1 MFNQL
6 NLLPKTNSRIL
17 KLIDAALII
26 RRSRSISGCIL
37 FFYVLTHLLNHSL
50 GLISLD
56 TMEQGRAIFLRFWRH
71 DVLFYMLYGALSIHF
86 LLGIYALSRRRSF
99 KMSRKEWIRNFCA
112 ILIPF
117 FLASH
122 LSVTLWGSRFLG
134 LNDSY
139 AFMIISTYIF
149 DPFGYI
155 ILGLMLLVVWTHG
168 SIGIIGL
175 IEFREFYSNQR
186 GLFHGLI
193 FGLPLLAYGGYIR
206 ASIELSESSKNSP
219 IAILEIISNSNFTA
233 EIGEKIVSLSD
244 LLQFLIYP
252 ILLCLFAAFYF
263 FRNLIEKRFNS
274 IQVQYTDGTSLY
286 VSRGSSLLEASQ
298 KAGKYHESV
307 CGGRGRCTTCRVR
320 VTSSLSELPKP
331 NKIEL
336 AVINRLEF
344 DQSLR
349 LACQLRPEAN
359 IEINP
364 LIKLANKDRQNL
376 RFSNQE
382 NLSGVEKETVIMFCD
397 LRGFTSLSE
406 SRMPFDVV
414 FILNKYFKLVTD
426 AVEENKGRVDK
437 FIGDGVMAIFDKDET
452 ISRNCKNGLKGAA
465 KITELLNE
473 LNDELSN
480 ENIDPLRLGIGIHC
494 GNAIIGK
501 MGYGD
506 ASSDTAIGD
515 TVNVASRLEQLTKD
529 YSCQL
534 MFSSTVAEK
543 AQVDK
548 SKLNSVKTK
557 IRGKKD
563 YLEAFYCGSATE
575 AINAL

>member
-1 MFNQL
+1 MV
-6 NLLPKTNSRIL
+6 
-17 KLIDAALII
+17 DAAPIV
-26 RRSRSISGCIL
+26 RRSRTISGCIL
-37 FFYVLTHLLNHSL
+37 FFYVFTHLLNHSL

-71 DVLFYMLYGALSIHF
+71 DVLFYVLYGALSIHF
-86 LLGIYALSRRRSF
+86 LLGVYALARRRSF
-99 KMSRKEWIRNFCA
+99 RMSRKEWIRNSCA

-155 ILGLMLLVVWTHG
+155 ILGLMLMLVWTHG

-175 IEFREFYSNQR
+175 IEFREFYSKRR
-186 GLFHGLI
+186 GLFQGLI
-193 FGLPLLAYGGYIR
+193 LGLPLIAYGGYIR
-206 ASIELSESSKNSP
+206 ASIELSEASQSNP
-219 IAILEIISNSNFTA
+219 ITILELISNSNFTA

-244 LLQFLIYP
+244 LLQFLVYP
-252 ILLCLFAAFYF
+252 ILLSLFVAFYF
-263 FRNLIEKRFNS
+263 IRNLLEKRFNS
-274 IQVQYTDGTSLY
+274 IQVQYTDGTNIN
-286 VSRGSSLLEASQ
+286 VSRGSSLLEASH
-298 KAGKYHESV
+298 KAGRYHESV

-320 VTSSLSELPKP
+320 VTSSLGELPKP
-331 NKIEL
+331 NKIEQS
-336 AVINRLEF
+336 VINRLNF

-349 LACQLRPEAN
+349 LACQLRPETD

-364 LIKLANKDRQNL
+364 LIKLVNHDKQNL

-382 NLSGVEKETVIMFCD
+382 NLSGIEKETVIMFCD
-397 LRGFTSLSE
+397 LRGFTRLSDGK
-406 SRMPFDVV
+406 MPFDVV

-426 AVEENKGRVDK
+426 AVEENKGRIDK
-437 FIGDGVMAIFDKDET
+437 FIGDGVMAIFDKDTT
-452 ISRNCKNGLKGAA
+452 ISKNCKNALKGAA
-465 KITELLNE
+465 MITTYLNE
-473 LNDELSN
+473 LNDELSTDDI
-480 ENIDPLRLGIGIHC
+480 EPLRLGIGIHS

-501 MGYGD
+501 MGYGE
-506 ASSDTAIGD
+506 ASTDTAIGD

-534 MFSSTVAEK
+534 MFSSIVAEN
-543 AQVDK
+543 AELDK
-548 SKLNSVKTK
+548 TKLNSVKTK

-563 YLEAFYCGSATE
+563 YLEAFYCGSADE
-575 AINAL
+575 AIKAL

>member
-1 MFNQL
+1 M
-6 NLLPKTNSRIL
+6 
-17 KLIDAALII
+17 IDAALIV
-26 RRSRSISGCIL
+26 RRFRTISGCIL
-37 FFYVLTHLLNHSL
+37 FFYVFTHLLNHSL

-56 TMEQGRAIFLRFWRH
+56 TMEQGRTIFLRFWRH
-71 DVLFYMLYGALSIHF
+71 DILFYLLYGALSIHF

-99 KMSRKEWIRNFCA
+99 QMSRKDWIRNFCA

-139 AFMIISTYIF
+139 TFMIISTYIF
-149 DPFGYI
+149 DPAGYI

-175 IEFREFYSNQR
+175 IEFREFYSNHR
-186 GLFHGLI
+186 GLFHGVI

-206 ASIELSESSKNSP
+206 ASIELSETSKNSP
-219 IAILEIISNSNFTA
+219 ITILEIISNSNFTA

-244 LLQFLIYP
+244 LLQFLVYP
-252 ILLCLFAAFYF
+252 ILLCLFVAFYF
-263 FRNLIEKRFNS
+263 FRNLLEKRFNS
-274 IQVQYTDGTSLY
+274 IQVQYTDGTSIN
-286 VSRGSSLLEASQ
+286 VSKGSSLLEASH
-298 KAGKYHESV
+298 KAGRYHESV

-320 VTSSLSELPKP
+320 VTSSLTELPKP
-331 NKIEL
+331 NKIEQ

-364 LIKLANKDRQNL
+364 LIKLANKDKQNL

-397 LRGFTSLSE
+397 LRGFTSLSD

-426 AVEENKGRVDK
+426 AVEENKGRIDK

-452 ISRNCKNGLKGAA
+452 ISRNCKNALQGSAR
-465 KITELLNE
+465 ITELLNE
-473 LNDELSN
+473 LNDELSS
-480 ENIDPLRLGIGIHC
+480 EDIDPLRLGIGIHC

-534 MFSSTVAEK
+534 IFSSEVAEN

-557 IRGKKD
+557 IRGKED
-563 YLEAFYCGSATE
+563 YLEAFYCGSAAE
-575 AINAL
+575 AIKAL

>member
-1 MFNQL
+1 MV
-6 NLLPKTNSRIL
+6 
-17 KLIDAALII
+17 DAALIV
-26 RRSRSISGCIL
+26 RRSRTISGCIL
-37 FFYVLTHLLNHSL
+37 FFYVFTHLLNHSL

-71 DVLFYMLYGALSIHF
+71 DVLFYVLYGALSIHF
-86 LLGIYALSRRRSF
+86 LLGVYALARRRSF
-99 KMSRKEWIRNFCA
+99 RMSRKEWIRNSCA
-112 ILIPF
+112 VLIPF

-122 LSVTLWGSRFLG
+122 LSITLWGSRFLG

-155 ILGLMLLVVWTHG
+155 ILGLMLMLVWTHG

-175 IEFREFYSNQR
+175 IEFREFYSKLR
-186 GLFHGLI
+186 GLFQGLI
-193 FGLPLLAYGGYIR
+193 LGLPLIAYGGYIR
-206 ASIELSESSKNSP
+206 ASIELSEASQSNP
-219 IAILEIISNSNFTA
+219 ITILELISNSNFTA

-244 LLQFLIYP
+244 LLQFLVYP
-252 ILLCLFAAFYF
+252 ILLSLFVAFYF
-263 FRNLIEKRFNS
+263 IRNLLEKRFNS
-274 IQVQYTDGTSLY
+274 IQVQYTDGTNIN
-286 VSRGSSLLEASQ
+286 VSRGSSLLEASH
-298 KAGKYHESV
+298 KAGRYHESV

-320 VTSSLSELPKP
+320 VTSRLEELPRP
-331 NKIEL
+331 NKIEQS
-336 AVINRLEF
+336 VINRLNF

-349 LACQLRPEAN
+349 LACQLRPETD

-364 LIKLANKDRQNL
+364 LIKLVNHDKQNL

-382 NLSGVEKETVIMFCD
+382 NLSGIEKETVIMFCD
-397 LRGFTSLSE
+397 LRGFTRLSDGK
-406 SRMPFDVV
+406 MPFDVV

-426 AVEENKGRVDK
+426 AVEENKGRIDK
-437 FIGDGVMAIFDKDET
+437 FIGDGVMAIFDKDTT
-452 ISRNCKNGLKGAA
+452 ISKNCKNALKGAA
-465 KITELLNE
+465 MITTYLND
-473 LNDELSN
+473 LNDELST
-480 ENIDPLRLGIGIHC
+480 EDIEPLRLGIGIHS

-501 MGYGD
+501 MGYGE
-506 ASSDTAIGD
+506 ASTDTAIGD

-543 AQVDK
+543 AEIDK
-548 SKLNSVKTK
+548 TKLNSVKTK

-563 YLEAFYCGSATE
+563 YLEAFYCSSADE
-575 AINAL
+575 AIKAL

>member
-1 MFNQL
+1 MV
-6 NLLPKTNSRIL
+6 
-17 KLIDAALII
+17 DAALIV
-26 RRSRSISGCIL
+26 RRSRTISGCIL
-37 FFYVLTHLLNHSL
+37 FFYVFTHLLNHSL

-71 DVLFYMLYGALSIHF
+71 DVLFYVLYGALSIHF
-86 LLGIYALSRRRSF
+86 LLGVYALARRRSF
-99 KMSRKEWIRNFCA
+99 RMSRKEWIRNSCA
-112 ILIPF
+112 VLIPF

-155 ILGLMLLVVWTHG
+155 ILGLMLMLVWTHG

-175 IEFREFYSNQR
+175 IEFREFYSKRR
-186 GLFHGLI
+186 GLFQGLI
-193 FGLPLLAYGGYIR
+193 LGLPLIAYGGYIR
-206 ASIELSESSKNSP
+206 ASIELSEASQSNP
-219 IAILEIISNSNFTA
+219 ITILELISNSNFTA

-244 LLQFLIYP
+244 LLQFLVYP
-252 ILLCLFAAFYF
+252 ILLSLFVAFYF
-263 FRNLIEKRFNS
+263 IRNLLEKRFNS
-274 IQVQYTDGTSLY
+274 IQVQYTDGTNIN
-286 VSRGSSLLEASQ
+286 VSRGSSLLEASH
-298 KAGKYHESV
+298 KAGRYHESV

-320 VTSSLSELPKP
+320 VTSSLGELPRP
-331 NKIEL
+331 NKIEQS
-336 AVINRLEF
+336 VINRLNF

-349 LACQLRPEAN
+349 LACQLRPETD

-364 LIKLANKDRQNL
+364 LIKLVNHDKQNL

-382 NLSGVEKETVIMFCD
+382 NLSGIEKETVIMFCD
-397 LRGFTSLSE
+397 LRGFTRLSDGK
-406 SRMPFDVV
+406 MPFDVV

-426 AVEENKGRVDK
+426 AVEENKGRIDK
-437 FIGDGVMAIFDKDET
+437 FIGDGVMAIFDKDTT
-452 ISRNCKNGLKGAA
+452 ISKNCKNALKGAA
-465 KITELLNE
+465 MITTYLND
-473 LNDELSN
+473 LNDELST
-480 ENIDPLRLGIGIHC
+480 EDIEPLRLGIGIHS

-501 MGYGD
+501 MGYGE
-506 ASSDTAIGD
+506 ASTDTAIGD

-534 MFSSTVAEK
+534 MFSSTVAEN
-543 AQVDK
+543 AELDK
-548 SKLNSVKTK
+548 TKLNSVKTK

-563 YLEAFYCGSATE
+563 YLEAFYCSSADE
-575 AINAL
+575 AIKAL

>member
-1 MFNQL
+1 MV
-6 NLLPKTNSRIL
+6 
-17 KLIDAALII
+17 DAALIV
-26 RRSRSISGCIL
+26 RRSRTISGCIL
-37 FFYVLTHLLNHSL
+37 FFYVFTHLLNHSL

-71 DVLFYMLYGALSIHF
+71 DVLFYVLYGALLIHF
-86 LLGIYALSRRRSF
+86 LLGVYALARRRSF
-99 KMSRKEWIRNFCA
+99 RMSRKEWIRNSSA
-112 ILIPF
+112 VLIPF

-155 ILGLMLLVVWTHG
+155 ILGLMLMLVWTHG

-175 IEFREFYSNQR
+175 IEFREFYSKRR
-186 GLFHGLI
+186 GLFQGLI
-193 FGLPLLAYGGYIR
+193 LGLPLIAYGGYIR
-206 ASIELSESSKNSP
+206 ASIELSEASQSNP
-219 IAILEIISNSNFTA
+219 ITILELISNSNFTA

-244 LLQFLIYP
+244 LLQFLVYP
-252 ILLCLFAAFYF
+252 ILLSLFVAFYF
-263 FRNLIEKRFNS
+263 IRNLLEKRFNS
-274 IQVQYTDGTSLY
+274 IQVQYTDGTNIN
-286 VSRGSSLLEASQ
+286 VSRGSSLLEASH
-298 KAGKYHESV
+298 KAGRYHESV

-320 VTSSLSELPKP
+320 VTSSLGELPKP
-331 NKIEL
+331 NKIEQS
-336 AVINRLEF
+336 VINRLNF

-349 LACQLRPEAN
+349 LACQLRPETD

-364 LIKLANKDRQNL
+364 LIKLVNHDKQNL

-382 NLSGVEKETVIMFCD
+382 NLSGIEKETVIMFCD
-397 LRGFTSLSE
+397 LRGFTRLSDGK
-406 SRMPFDVV
+406 MPFDVV

-426 AVEENKGRVDK
+426 AVEENKGRIDK
-437 FIGDGVMAIFDKDET
+437 FIGDGVMAIFDKDTT
-452 ISRNCKNGLKGAA
+452 ISNNCKNALKGAA
-465 KITELLNE
+465 MITTYLNE
-473 LNDELSN
+473 LNDELSTDDI
-480 ENIDPLRLGIGIHC
+480 EPLRLGIGIHS

-501 MGYGD
+501 MGYGE
-506 ASSDTAIGD
+506 ASTDTAIGD

-534 MFSSTVAEK
+534 MFSSIVAEN
-543 AQVDK
+543 AELDK
-548 SKLNSVKTK
+548 TKLNSVKTK

-563 YLEAFYCGSATE
+563 YLEAFYCGSADE
-575 AINAL
+575 AIKAL

>member
-1 MFNQL
+1 M
-6 NLLPKTNSRIL
+6 
-17 KLIDAALII
+17 IDAALIV
-26 RRSRSISGCIL
+26 RRFRTISGCIL
-37 FFYVLTHLLNHSL
+37 FFYVFTHLLNHSL

-56 TMEQGRAIFLRFWRH
+56 TMEQGRTIFLRFWRH
-71 DVLFYMLYGALSIHF
+71 DILFYLLYGALSIHF

-99 KMSRKEWIRNFCA
+99 QMSRKDWIRNLCA

-139 AFMIISTYIF
+139 TFMIISTYIF
-149 DPFGYI
+149 DPAGYI

-175 IEFREFYSNQR
+175 IEFREFYSNHR
-186 GLFHGLI
+186 GLFHGVI

-206 ASIELSESSKNSP
+206 ASIELSETSKNSP
-219 IAILEIISNSNFTA
+219 ITILEIISNSNFTA

-244 LLQFLIYP
+244 LLQFLVYP
-252 ILLCLFAAFYF
+252 ILLCLFVAFYF
-263 FRNLIEKRFNS
+263 FRNLLEKRFNS
-274 IQVQYTDGTSLY
+274 IQVQYTDGTSIN
-286 VSRGSSLLEASQ
+286 VSKGSSLLEASH
-298 KAGKYHESV
+298 KAGRYHESV

-320 VTSSLSELPKP
+320 VTSSLTELPKP
-331 NKIEL
+331 NKIEQ

-364 LIKLANKDRQNL
+364 LIKLVNKDKQNL
-376 RFSNQE
+376 CFSNQE

-397 LRGFTSLSE
+397 LRGFTSLSD

-426 AVEENKGRVDK
+426 AVEENKGRIDK

-452 ISRNCKNGLKGAA
+452 ISRNCKNALQGSA

-473 LNDELSN
+473 LNDELSS
-480 ENIDPLRLGIGIHC
+480 EDIDPLRLGIGIHC

-534 MFSSTVAEK
+534 IFSSEVAEN

-557 IRGKKD
+557 IKGKED
-563 YLEAFYCGSATE
+563 YLEAFYCGSAAE
-575 AINAL
+575 AIKAL

>member
-1 MFNQL
+1 MV
-6 NLLPKTNSRIL
+6 
-17 KLIDAALII
+17 DAALIV
-26 RRSRSISGCIL
+26 RRSRTISGCIL
-37 FFYVLTHLLNHSL
+37 FFYVFTHLLNHSL

-71 DVLFYMLYGALSIHF
+71 DVLFYVLYGALSIHF
-86 LLGIYALSRRRSF
+86 LLGVYALARRRSF
-99 KMSRKEWIRNFCA
+99 RMSRKEWIRNSCA

-155 ILGLMLLVVWTHG
+155 ILGLMLMLVWTHG

-175 IEFREFYSNQR
+175 IEFREFYSKLR
-186 GLFHGLI
+186 GLFQGLI
-193 FGLPLLAYGGYIR
+193 LGLPLIAYGGYIR
-206 ASIELSESSKNSP
+206 ASIELSEASQSNP
-219 IAILEIISNSNFTA
+219 ITILELISNSNFTA

-244 LLQFLIYP
+244 LLQFLVYP
-252 ILLCLFAAFYF
+252 ILLSLFVAFYF
-263 FRNLIEKRFNS
+263 IRNLLEKRFNS
-274 IQVQYTDGTSLY
+274 IQVQYTDGTTIN
-286 VSRGSSLLEASQ
+286 VSRGSSLLEASH
-298 KAGKYHESV
+298 KAGRYHESV

-320 VTSSLSELPKP
+320 VTSSLGELPKP
-331 NKIEL
+331 NKIEQS
-336 AVINRLEF
+336 VINRLNF

-349 LACQLRPEAN
+349 LACQLRPETD

-364 LIKLANKDRQNL
+364 LIKLVNHDKQNL

-382 NLSGVEKETVIMFCD
+382 NLSGIEKETVIMFCD
-397 LRGFTSLSE
+397 LRGFTRLSDGK
-406 SRMPFDVV
+406 MPFDVV

-426 AVEENKGRVDK
+426 AVEENKGRIDK
-437 FIGDGVMAIFDKDET
+437 FIGDGVMAIFDKDTT
-452 ISRNCKNGLKGAA
+452 ISKNCKNALKGAA
-465 KITELLNE
+465 MITTYLND
-473 LNDELSN
+473 LNDELST
-480 ENIDPLRLGIGIHC
+480 EDIEPLRLGIGIHS

-501 MGYGD
+501 MGYGE
-506 ASSDTAIGD
+506 ASTDTAIGD

-534 MFSSTVAEK
+534 MFSSIVAEN
-543 AQVDK
+543 AELDK
-548 SKLNSVKTK
+548 TKLNSVKTK

-563 YLEAFYCGSATE
+563 YLEAFYCGSADE
-575 AINAL
+575 AIKAL

>member
-1 MFNQL
+1 MV
-6 NLLPKTNSRIL
+6 
-17 KLIDAALII
+17 DAALIV
-26 RRSRSISGCIL
+26 RRARTISGCIL
-37 FFYVLTHLLNHSL
+37 FFYVFTHLLNHSL

-71 DVLFYMLYGALSIHF
+71 DVLFYVLYGALSIHF
-86 LLGIYALSRRRSF
+86 LLGVYALARRRSF
-99 KMSRKEWIRNFCA
+99 RMSRKEWIRNSCA

-155 ILGLMLLVVWTHG
+155 ILGLMLMLVWTHG

-175 IEFREFYSNQR
+175 IEFREFYSKRR
-186 GLFHGLI
+186 GLFQGLI
-193 FGLPLLAYGGYIR
+193 LGLPLIAYGGYIR
-206 ASIELSESSKNSP
+206 ASIELSEASQSNP
-219 IAILEIISNSNFTA
+219 ITILELISNSNFTA

-244 LLQFLIYP
+244 LLQFLVYP
-252 ILLCLFAAFYF
+252 ILLSLFVAFYF
-263 FRNLIEKRFNS
+263 IRNLLEKRFNS
-274 IQVQYTDGTSLY
+274 IQVQYTDGTNIN
-286 VSRGSSLLEASQ
+286 VSRGSSLLEASH
-298 KAGKYHESV
+298 KAGRYHESV

-320 VTSSLSELPKP
+320 VTSSLGELPKP
-331 NKIEL
+331 NKIEQS
-336 AVINRLEF
+336 VINRLNF

-349 LACQLRPEAN
+349 LACQLRPETD

-364 LIKLANKDRQNL
+364 LIKLVNHDKQNL

-382 NLSGVEKETVIMFCD
+382 NLSGIEKETVIMFCD
-397 LRGFTSLSE
+397 LRGFTRLSDGK
-406 SRMPFDVV
+406 MPFDVV

-426 AVEENKGRVDK
+426 AVEENKGRIDK
-437 FIGDGVMAIFDKDET
+437 FIGDGVMAIFDKDTT
-452 ISRNCKNGLKGAA
+452 ISKNCKNALKGAA
-465 KITELLNE
+465 MITTYLNE
-473 LNDELSN
+473 LNDELSTDDI
-480 ENIDPLRLGIGIHC
+480 EPLRLGIGIHS

-501 MGYGD
+501 MGYGE
-506 ASSDTAIGD
+506 ASTDTAIGD

-534 MFSSTVAEK
+534 MFSSTVAEN
-543 AQVDK
+543 AELDK
-548 SKLNSVKTK
+548 TKLNSVKTK

-563 YLEAFYCGSATE
+563 YLEAFYCGSADE
-575 AINAL
+575 AIKAL

>member
-1 MFNQL
+1 MV
-6 NLLPKTNSRIL
+6 
-17 KLIDAALII
+17 DAALIV
-26 RRSRSISGCIL
+26 RRSRTISGCIL
-37 FFYVLTHLLNHSL
+37 FFYVFTHLLNHSL

-71 DVLFYMLYGALSIHF
+71 DVLFYVLYGALSIHF
-86 LLGIYALSRRRSF
+86 LLGVYALARRRSF
-99 KMSRKEWIRNFCA
+99 RMSRKEWIRNSCA

-122 LSVTLWGSRFLG
+122 LSITLWGSRFLG

-155 ILGLMLLVVWTHG
+155 ILGLMLMLVWTHG

-175 IEFREFYSNQR
+175 IEFREFYSKRR
-186 GLFHGLI
+186 GLFQGLI
-193 FGLPLLAYGGYIR
+193 LGLPLIAYGGYIR
-206 ASIELSESSKNSP
+206 ASIELSEASQSNP
-219 IAILEIISNSNFTA
+219 ITILELISNSNFTA

-244 LLQFLIYP
+244 LLQFLVYP
-252 ILLCLFAAFYF
+252 ILLSLFVAFYF
-263 FRNLIEKRFNS
+263 IRNLLEKRFNS
-274 IQVQYTDGTSLY
+274 IQVQYTDGTNIN
-286 VSRGSSLLEASQ
+286 VSRGSSLLEASH
-298 KAGKYHESV
+298 KAGRYHESV

-320 VTSSLSELPKP
+320 VTSSLGELPKP
-331 NKIEL
+331 NKIEQS
-336 AVINRLEF
+336 VINRLNF

-349 LACQLRPEAN
+349 LACQLRPETD

-364 LIKLANKDRQNL
+364 LIKLVNHDKQNL

-382 NLSGVEKETVIMFCD
+382 NLSGIEKETVIMFCD
-397 LRGFTSLSE
+397 LRGFTRLSDGK
-406 SRMPFDVV
+406 MPFDVV

-426 AVEENKGRVDK
+426 AVEENKGRIDK
-437 FIGDGVMAIFDKDET
+437 FIGDGVMAIFDKDTT
-452 ISRNCKNGLKGAA
+452 ISKNCKNALKGAA
-465 KITELLNE
+465 MITTYLNE
-473 LNDELSN
+473 LNDELSTDDI
-480 ENIDPLRLGIGIHC
+480 EPLRLGIGIHS

-501 MGYGD
+501 MGYGE
-506 ASSDTAIGD
+506 ASTDTAIGD

-534 MFSSTVAEK
+534 MFSSIVAEN
-543 AQVDK
+543 AELDK
-548 SKLNSVKTK
+548 TKLNSVKTK

-563 YLEAFYCGSATE
+563 YLEAFYCGSADE
-575 AINAL
+575 AIKAL

>member
-1 MFNQL
+1 M
-6 NLLPKTNSRIL
+6 
-17 KLIDAALII
+17 IDAALIV
-26 RRSRSISGCIL
+26 RRSRTISGCIL
-37 FFYVLTHLLNHSL
+37 FFYAFTHLLNHSL

-71 DVLFYMLYGALSIHF
+71 DVLFYVLYGALSIHF
-86 LLGIYALSRRRSF
+86 LLGVYALARRRSF
-99 KMSRKEWIRNFCA
+99 RMSRKEWIRNSCA

-122 LSVTLWGSRFLG
+122 LSITLWGSRFLG

-155 ILGLMLLVVWTHG
+155 ILGLMLMLVWTHG

-175 IEFREFYSNQR
+175 IEFREFYSKRR
-186 GLFHGLI
+186 GLFQGLI
-193 FGLPLLAYGGYIR
+193 LGLPLIAYGGYIR
-206 ASIELSESSKNSP
+206 ASIELSEASQSNP
-219 IAILEIISNSNFTA
+219 ITILELISNSNFTA

-244 LLQFLIYP
+244 LLQFLVYP
-252 ILLCLFAAFYF
+252 ILLSLFVAFYF
-263 FRNLIEKRFNS
+263 IRNLLEKRFNS
-274 IQVQYTDGTSLY
+274 IQVQYTDGTNIN
-286 VSRGSSLLEASQ
+286 VSRGSSLLEASH
-298 KAGKYHESV
+298 KAGRYHESV

-320 VTSSLSELPKP
+320 VTSSLGELPKP
-331 NKIEL
+331 NKIEQS
-336 AVINRLEF
+336 VINRLNF

-349 LACQLRPEAN
+349 LACQLRPETD

-364 LIKLANKDRQNL
+364 LIKLVNHDKQNL

-382 NLSGVEKETVIMFCD
+382 NLSGIEKETVIMFCD
-397 LRGFTSLSE
+397 LRGFTRLSDGK
-406 SRMPFDVV
+406 MPFDVV

-426 AVEENKGRVDK
+426 AVEENKGRIDK
-437 FIGDGVMAIFDKDET
+437 FIGDGVMAIFDKDTT
-452 ISRNCKNGLKGAA
+452 ISKNCKNALKGAA
-465 KITELLNE
+465 MITTYLND
-473 LNDELSN
+473 LNDELST
-480 ENIDPLRLGIGIHC
+480 EDIEPLRLGIGIHS

-501 MGYGD
+501 MGYGE
-506 ASSDTAIGD
+506 ASTDTAIGD

-534 MFSSTVAEK
+534 MFSRTVAENAK
-543 AQVDK
+543 LDK
-548 SKLNSVKTK
+548 TKLNSIKTK

-563 YLEAFYCGSATE
+563 YLEAFYCGSADE
-575 AINAL
+575 AIKAL

>member
-1 MFNQL
+1 MV
-6 NLLPKTNSRIL
+6 
-17 KLIDAALII
+17 DAALIV
-26 RRSRSISGCIL
+26 RRARTISGCIL
-37 FFYVLTHLLNHSL
+37 FFYVFTHLLNHSL

-71 DVLFYMLYGALSIHF
+71 DVLFYVLYGALSIHF
-86 LLGIYALSRRRSF
+86 LLGVYALARRRSF
-99 KMSRKEWIRNFCA
+99 RMSRKEWIRNSCA

-155 ILGLMLLVVWTHG
+155 ILGLMLMLVWTHG

-175 IEFREFYSNQR
+175 IEFREFYSKRR
-186 GLFHGLI
+186 GLFQGLI
-193 FGLPLLAYGGYIR
+193 LGLPLIAYGGYIR
-206 ASIELSESSKNSP
+206 ASIELSEASQSNP
-219 IAILEIISNSNFTA
+219 ITILELISNSNFTA

-244 LLQFLIYP
+244 LLQFLVYP
-252 ILLCLFAAFYF
+252 ILLSLFVAFYF
-263 FRNLIEKRFNS
+263 IRNLLEKRFNS
-274 IQVQYTDGTSLY
+274 IQVQYTDGTNIN
-286 VSRGSSLLEASQ
+286 VSRGSSLLEASH
-298 KAGKYHESV
+298 KAGRYHESV

-320 VTSSLSELPKP
+320 VTSSLEELPRP
-331 NKIEL
+331 NKIEQS
-336 AVINRLEF
+336 VINRLNF

-349 LACQLRPEAN
+349 LACQLRPETD

-364 LIKLANKDRQNL
+364 LIKLVNHDKQNL

-382 NLSGVEKETVIMFCD
+382 NLSGIEKETVIMFCD
-397 LRGFTSLSE
+397 LRGFTRLSDGK
-406 SRMPFDVV
+406 MPFDVV

-426 AVEENKGRVDK
+426 AVEENKGRIDK
-437 FIGDGVMAIFDKDET
+437 FIGDGVMAIFDKDTT
-452 ISRNCKNGLKGAA
+452 ISKNCKNALKGAA
-465 KITELLNE
+465 MITTYLNE
-473 LNDELSN
+473 LNDELSTDDI
-480 ENIDPLRLGIGIHC
+480 EPLRLGIGIHS

-501 MGYGD
+501 MGYGE
-506 ASSDTAIGD
+506 ASTDTAIGD

-534 MFSSTVAEK
+534 MFSRTVAENAK
-543 AQVDK
+543 LDK
-548 SKLNSVKTK
+548 TKLNSIKTK

-563 YLEAFYCGSATE
+563 YLEAFYCGSADE
-575 AINAL
+575 AIKAL

>member
-1 MFNQL
+1 MV
-6 NLLPKTNSRIL
+6 
-17 KLIDAALII
+17 DAALIV
-26 RRSRSISGCIL
+26 RRSRTISGCIL
-37 FFYVLTHLLNHSL
+37 FFYVFTHLLNHSL

-71 DVLFYMLYGALSIHF
+71 DVLFYVLYGALSIHF
-86 LLGIYALSRRRSF
+86 LLGVYALARRRSF
-99 KMSRKEWIRNFCA
+99 RMSRKEWIRNSCA

-155 ILGLMLLVVWTHG
+155 ILGLMLMLVWTHG

-175 IEFREFYSNQR
+175 IEFREFYSKRR
-186 GLFHGLI
+186 GLFQGLI
-193 FGLPLLAYGGYIR
+193 LGLPLIAYGGYIR
-206 ASIELSESSKNSP
+206 ASIELSEASQSNP
-219 IAILEIISNSNFTA
+219 ITILELISNSNFTA

-244 LLQFLIYP
+244 LLQFLVYP
-252 ILLCLFAAFYF
+252 ILLSLFVAFYF
-263 FRNLIEKRFNS
+263 IRNLLEKRFNS
-274 IQVQYTDGTSLY
+274 IQVQYTDGTNIN
-286 VSRGSSLLEASQ
+286 VSRGSSLLEASH
-298 KAGKYHESV
+298 KAGRYHESV

-320 VTSSLSELPKP
+320 VTSSLGELPKP
-331 NKIEL
+331 NKIEQS
-336 AVINRLEF
+336 VINRLNF

-349 LACQLRPEAN
+349 LACQLRPETD

-364 LIKLANKDRQNL
+364 LIKLVNHDKQNL

-382 NLSGVEKETVIMFCD
+382 NLSGIEKETVIMFCD
-397 LRGFTSLSE
+397 LRGFTRLSDGK
-406 SRMPFDVV
+406 MPFDVV

-426 AVEENKGRVDK
+426 AVEENKGRIDK
-437 FIGDGVMAIFDKDET
+437 FIGDGVMAIFDKDTT
-452 ISRNCKNGLKGAA
+452 ISKNCKNALKGAA
-465 KITELLNE
+465 MITTYLNE
-473 LNDELSN
+473 LNDELSTDDI
-480 ENIDPLRLGIGIHC
+480 EPLRLGIGIHS

-501 MGYGD
+501 MGYGE
-506 ASSDTAIGD
+506 ASTDTAIGD

-529 YSCQL
+529 HSCQL
-534 MFSSTVAEK
+534 MFSSTVAEN
-543 AQVDK
+543 AELDK
-548 SKLNSVKTK
+548 TKLNSVKTK

-563 YLEAFYCGSATE
+563 YLEAFYCGSADE
-575 AINAL
+575 AIKAL